1 MIAHQRPYSLWLD
14 DIQDA
19 ARRIV
24 EFTVDTNYET
34 FVASEPVLDAVLLR
48 FLIIGEAA
56 RNLAILFPDDARHAG
71 LPVASMR
78 MMRNRLIHGYWNIDP
93 TILWAAAITSVPPL
107 LAQVEAL
114 VGQEGR

>member
-1 MIAHQRPYSLWLD
+1 MIAHQRPYLLWLD
-14 DIQDA
+14 DIQIA

-24 EFTVDTNYET
+24 ELTADINYET
-34 FVASEPVLDAVLLR
+34 FVVSESLRDAVLLQ

-56 RNLAILFPDDARHAG
+56 RNLAILYPDDARHAG
-71 LPVASMR
+71 LPLANMR

-93 TILWAAAITSVPPL
+93 AILWTAAITSVPPL

-114 VGQEGR
+114 VGREAR